1 MFNKVE
7 LYAGAVSVVMMAT
20 ALYLIQGKLSP
31 NIVESERQT
40 AQAPEAGIIFVDE
53 SGKNSDP
60 AALEDAFKEAL
71 DNSGNFS
78 RMVIDDIKIGN
89 GKEVKDGDK
98 VSVHYAGTLQE
109 GQEFDN
115 SRQRGEPF
123 EFTVGAGQVIKGW
136 DEGLVGMKEGG
147 ERILVIPP
155 EKAYGEQGI
164 GPIPGGA
171 TLVFKIEL
179 LEVK

>member
-7 LYAGAVSVVMMAT
+7 LIAGALCVVGMAS
-20 ALYLIQGKLSP
+20 ALYLVQGRLTPSAVVTEKQ
-31 NIVESERQT
+31 V
-40 AQAPEAGIIFVDE
+40 AQAPESGIIIVDE
-53 SGKNSDP
+53 SAVANDP
-60 AALEDAFKEAL
+60 SALEEAL
-71 DNSGNFS
+71 IEAVDNNGNFS
-78 RMVIDDIKIGN
+78 RMVIDDIKVGT
-89 GKEVKDGDK
+89 GTEAKAGDT
-98 VSVHYAGTLQE
+98 VLVHYAGTLQD
-109 GQEFDN
+109 GSEFDN
-115 SRQRGEPF
+115 SRQRGAAF
-123 EFTVGAGQVIKGW
+123 DFTVGAGQVIKGW